1 RQSNPRSGCLMP
13 RGRRKSQSSLSPA
26 ARRMQSFGLPPPTT
40 SSRSGASAG
49 VRSPSAPLP
58 PAGTTQRRATSAAS
72 ARRSP
77 QRATPSSPTSATNG
91 AILTQIP
98 LTSPRARTRSA
109 SSKFQT
115 RSISFLKMCR
125 RARGMRVVAM
135 LLLVCV
141 ASQHAIAWGQEG
153 HSIIAEIAQRR
164 LSATAAAAI
173 TSILNPD
180 PSAARYAT
188 PTLASIATWAAE
200 VRYNGAQKNETYN
213 WHFVDIPRLDTR
225 YDPATE
231 CPKEHPELGD
241 CVINELARLR
251 HELRCT
257 SGEQQLR
264 ALKFAVHFV
273 GDIHQPFHTIWEK
286 NGGNGISVKLAFT
299 GTTCSNQ

>member
-1 RQSNPRSGCLMP
+1 
-13 RGRRKSQSSLSPA
+13 
-26 ARRMQSFGLPPPTT
+26 
-40 SSRSGASAG
+40 
-49 VRSPSAPLP
+49 
-58 PAGTTQRRATSAAS
+58 
-72 ARRSP
+72 
-77 QRATPSSPTSATNG
+77 
-91 AILTQIP
+91 
-98 LTSPRARTRSA
+98 
-109 SSKFQT
+109 
-115 RSISFLKMCR
+115 
-125 RARGMRVVAM
+125 MRVVAM

-141 ASQHAIAWGQEG
+141 PSQHAIAWGQEG

-188 PTLASIATWAAE
+188 PTLASIATWADE

-299 GTTCSNQ
+299 GTTCSNQLCSTPRDNLHKVWDTTLIRAIQYNWQTLVDDLENGWLKSSDAAADHEDDPVKWAEAAHNEALARNIWVEDGAILDQAYYDRAVPVVTRQLGLAGLRLARYLNDVLGSTQCPYAN